1 MGIYY
6 ITPIIGAG
14 TRADPFRTRIAQ
26 YGVSQVTV
34 IPTGSDGHPL
44 FTWALVY
51 VATGQVTTAIDA
63 DATIDKLPITS
74 LDVTLGSL
82 TQQQRN
88 TFQQLGTKYS
98 VPAVAGLT
106 NASTCRD
113 ALIAFGRALDPAF
126 DPNQFSVI

>member
-1 MGIYY
+1 MGTYY
-6 ITPIIGAG
+6 IAPITG
-14 TRADPFRTRIAQ
+14 TGTKSNPFDTKISQ
-26 YGVSQVTV
+26 YGVSKVMV

-63 DATIDKLPITS
+63 DAAIDKLPITS
-74 LDVTLGSL
+74 LDQTIGSL
-82 TQQQRN
+82 TQQQRK
-88 TFQQLGTKYS
+88 TFQDLGTKYS

-106 NASTCRD
+106 NQNTCRD
-113 ALIAFGRALDPAF
+113 ALIAFGKALDPAF